1 MTTTWQSF
9 LIKQGA
15 TFDGHQLTCF
25 QNKEALPDTTQ
36 QSIISDLG
44 PLGILQVSG
53 ESAEQFLQGQLTC
66 DVKALPEN
74 TLTLGACCNNKG
86 RMLANFYLLRLPDRF
101 WLIMDRNLVDPMIAE
116 LKKYCAFFKAEMLN
130 TTDQY
135 ISIGLTGSNIPSLLN
150 SQQIPAPTETGQS
163 LSSNNQVVYQLPN
176 QPHCYQA
183 WLTTAAAIQ
192 LWESLP
198 AEVVPV
204 NYSQWQLLDIQAG
217 LAWLNQEARLE
228 FIPQQFNMQVTGGI
242 SFKKGCYTGQEIV
255 ARMQY
260 LGKQKNHL
268 YRIQYQTDQPIPS
281 MTPLQS
287 HSHTAN
293 VGHLINSA
301 KITDNQYQALA
312 VLQDKAVA
320 TDDLYFAKQPNEKVT
335 LLDLPYTV

>member
-9 LIKQGA
+9 LTKQGA
-15 TFDGHQLTCF
+15 TFDGHLLTCF
-25 QNKEALPDTTQ
+25 HNQEELSDITQ

-44 PLGILQVSG
+44 PQGILQVSG
-53 ESAEQFLQGQLTC
+53 EGAEQFLQGQLTC
-66 DVKALPEN
+66 DVKALPDN

-86 RMLANFYLLRLPDRF
+86 RMLTNFYLLRLPNHF
-101 WLIMDRNLVDPMIAE
+101 WLIMDRNLVDSMIEE

-130 TTDQY
+130 VTDQY
-135 ISIGLTGSNIPSLLN
+135 VSLGLTGSHIPSLLN
-150 SQQIPAPTETGQS
+150 SQQIPTPSEAGQS
-163 LSSNNQVVYQLPN
+163 QSFSNQVICQLPS
-176 QPHCYQA
+176 QLHRYQV
-183 WLTTAAAIQ
+183 WLTTATAVQ
-192 LWESLP
+192 LWENLP
-198 AEVVPV
+198 AEVAPV
-204 NYSQWQLLDIQAG
+204 SYNQWQLLDIQAG
-217 LAWLNQEARLE
+217 LAWVNQEARLA

-268 YRIQYQTDQPIPS
+268 YCIQYQTDQPIPN

-301 KITDNQYQALA
+301 QITNNQFQALA

-320 TDDLYFAKQPNEKVT
+320 ADDLYFAKQPNEKVI